1 MSIFVASQ
9 MSMSMSIIFLY
20 STESWSISTALCVLS
35 GIDETDSS
43 STIVWSCCCWV
54 PDHGDC
60 PVASSRLSNLQQR
73 RPDDRKCWADNEV
86 RSGDVKYLTVNDVGW
101 ECLRLVFKCTK
112 NTSIWKTKTHSTW
125 RSARQCLSLGKSFSS
140 LDQKH
145 RCTRSVHQKWGT
157 YGQLYCSGPF
167 RCSSPP
173 AVTSARYTTRRRW
186 HKLSCHCCKQINK
199 ENKQEKNK

>member
-9 MSMSMSIIFLY
+9 MSMSIIFLY

-145 RCTRSVHQKWGT
+145 RCTRNEARMVSYTAVVHFRYGALLRQRSQVHGIRPEDGGT
-157 YGQLYCSGPF
+157 NS
-167 RCSSPP
+167 R
-173 AVTSARYTTRRRW
+173 ATAA
-186 HKLSCHCCKQINK
+186 NK
-199 ENKQEKNK
+199 